1 MTHPLNAKPARPVFD
16 IDKALSRLQSRA
28 DWTGLRY
35 VSESRHHRSVR
46 NGKPDGN
53 AVSHD
58 QGVMVEVRIDDHI
71 AYAATSDLSTA
82 GVEAAFNRAVELARI
97 GARYPVFAMPA
108 PLRPVVTGHYASP
121 VTKSFD
127 QMTLAGFTDH
137 LLQACGRL
145 QVSAAIINTVAEATL
160 TETRQHLVSSSGT
173 DIQQTFSLVSHHCGA
188 TARGH
193 NDIQHR
199 SLNGPVAR
207 CSQGGL
213 ERIDWDSLYA
223 DCERV
228 GEEVLTLLVAENC
241 PDTTLDLILAPDQML
256 LQIHESIGHPLELD
270 RILGDERNYAG
281 WSFVQPRDFG
291 TLQYGSPLMN
301 VTFDPTLDHQFAAYG
316 FDDCGHVATREYLIR
331 DGLLV
336 RGLGSLES
344 QHRLGIPGVANFR
357 SSGWNRAPI
366 DRMANINLEPG
377 QDSLQTM
384 IAQTERGLYM
394 ASNRS
399 WSIDDYRN
407 KFQFGCEYGRLIEE
421 GQLTRVVKNPNSR
434 GITVPFWHSLKAV
447 GRADERQV
455 FGTPYCGKGEPN
467 QMIRVGHAAPPCLFT
482 RVSVFGGH
490 T

>member
-1 MTHPLNAKPARPVFD
+1 MTHSLNTKPAWPVFD
-16 IDKALSRLQSRA
+16 PGKALSVLQSRA
-28 DWTGLRY
+28 DWVGLRY
-35 VSESRHHRSVR
+35 LSESSHHRSVR
-46 NGKPDGN
+46 NGKPDRN

-58 QGVMVEVRIDDHI
+58 QGVMVEVRIDDYM
-71 AYAATSDLSTA
+71 ACAATSDLSEA
-82 GVEAAFNRAVELARI
+82 GLLAALNRAVELARI
-97 GARYPVFAMPA
+97 GGRYPVFAMSA

-121 VTKSFD
+121 VTQPFD

-137 LLQACGRL
+137 LLQACQRL
-145 QVSAAIINTVAEATL
+145 KVSAAIINAVAEATL

-173 DIQQTFSLVSHHCGA
+173 DIQQSFSLVSHHCGA
-188 TARGH
+188 TARNAG
-193 NDIQHR
+193 DIQHR

-213 ERIDWDSLYA
+213 ERIDWDNLYA

-228 GEEVLTLLVAENC
+228 GEEVLVLLAAENC

-281 WSFVQPRDFG
+281 WSFVQPGDFG
-291 TLQYGSPLMN
+291 TLQYGSPRMN
-301 VTFDPTLDHQFAAYG
+301 VTFDPTLSHQFAAYG
-316 FDDCGHVATREYLIR
+316 FDDCGHPATREYLIR

-344 QHRLGIPGVANFR
+344 QQRLGVPGVANFR
-357 SSGWNRAPI
+357 ASGWNRAPI

-377 QDSLQTM
+377 TDTLQSL
-384 IAQTERGLYM
+384 IARTERGLYM

-407 KFQFGCEYGRLIEE
+407 KFQFGCEYGRLIED
-421 GQLTRVVKNPNSR
+421 GRLTRVVKNPNYR
-434 GITVPFWHSLKAV
+434 GITVPFWHSLEAV
-447 GRADERQV
+447 GHAGERQI

-467 QMIRVGHAAPPCLFT
+467 QMIRVGHAAPPCLFSQ
-482 RVSVFGGH
+482 VAVFGGH